1 MSRHK
6 QKSIKVNFIMN
17 AFLTCSNFIFPLITF
32 PYVSRVLL
40 ADGNGKINFAT
51 AIVNYF
57 MLFASLGMPLY
68 GVRTCAIVRD
78 DRKKLSRTVKELF
91 TISMLA
97 TALSLVVLLVMIG
110 TVPKFQEYRGLLL
123 VLSSNI
129 WLQAL
134 GMDWLYQALEEYSYI
149 TVRSV
154 AFKIV
159 GIILMFMFVHEH
171 RDYVV
176 YAIITVIGGNGSM
189 VLNYL
194 RSFKLVDRVPLREC
208 NLRQHVKPLFGLFLL
223 SAAWS
228 LYANMDTVML
238 GFLSN
243 DTQNGYFGASVK
255 IKQMLIA
262 CISALGTVLLPRL
275 ANYFGNGRTKEFYEL
290 LRKDSSFIMVAGF
303 YVVVFCIF
311 DADEIIRFLSGDTYE
326 PAVPAMR
333 VIMLAVFFSA
343 LYTMLSNNVLVPQGK
358 ERIPTL
364 ATVMGLISLT
374 ALEVVLIPL
383 LGAVGAAIGTTVGEA
398 VGALIL
404 CLYLR
409 RDLSKMFSKEN
420 ILKCIA
426 ASVVASCVLLP
437 VRGLVSDGGLF
448 VRLLLQGSVFTIV
461 YFAAL
466 ILMREKFTM
475 SVILSRMSW
484 RRSMHY

>member
-6 QKSIKVNFIMN
+6 RKSIKVNFIMN

-51 AIVNYF
+51 AIINYF

-91 TISMLA
+91 TISMVA
-97 TALSLVVLLVMIG
+97 TALSLAVLLVMIEC
-110 TVPKFQEYRGLLL
+110 TEIPRIQRIAL

-154 AFKIV
+154 AFKII

-171 RDYVV
+171 GDYVV
-176 YAIITVIGGNGSM
+176 YAVITVLGGNGSM
-189 VLNYL
+189 ILNYL
-194 RSFKLVDRVPLREC
+194 RSFKLVDRVSLREC

-228 LYANMDTVML
+228 LYANMDTAML

-255 IKQMLIA
+255 IKADAYCLH
-262 CISALGTVLLPRL
+262 LGIGYGFASTLGELFRHWENPRVL
-275 ANYFGNGRTKEFYEL
+275 
-290 LRKDSSFIMVAGF
+290 
-303 YVVVFCIF
+303 
-311 DADEIIRFLSGDTYE
+311 
-326 PAVPAMR
+326 
-333 VIMLAVFFSA
+333 
-343 LYTMLSNNVLVPQGK
+343 
-358 ERIPTL
+358 
-364 ATVMGLISLT
+364 
-374 ALEVVLIPL
+374 
-383 LGAVGAAIGTTVGEA
+383 
-398 VGALIL
+398 
-404 CLYLR
+404 
-409 RDLSKMFSKEN
+409 
-420 ILKCIA
+420 
-426 ASVVASCVLLP
+426 
-437 VRGLVSDGGLF
+437 
-448 VRLLLQGSVFTIV
+448 
-461 YFAAL
+461 
-466 ILMREKFTM
+466 
-475 SVILSRMSW
+475 
-484 RRSMHY
+484 

>member
-1 MSRHK
+1 MARHK
-6 QKSIKVNFIMN
+6 QKSIKVNFLMN

-51 AIVNYF
+51 AIINYF
-57 MLFASLGMPLY
+57 VLFASLGMPLY
-68 GVRTCAIVRD
+68 GVRTCAVVRED
-78 DRKKLSRTVKELF
+78 KKKLSRTVKELF
-91 TISMLA
+91 TISMVS
-97 TALSLVVLLVMIG
+97 TVLSLAVLLVLIG
-110 TVPKFQEYRGLLL
+110 VVPKFQEYRGLLL

-129 WLQAL
+129 WLQML

-149 TVRSV
+149 TMRSIV
-154 AFKIV
+154 FKII
-159 GIILMFMFVHEH
+159 GILLMFAFVHDH
-171 RDYVV
+171 GDYVV
-176 YAIITVIGGNGSM
+176 YAIITVVGGNGSM
-189 VLNYL
+189 ILNYI

-208 NLRQHVKPLFGLFLL
+208 NFRQHLKPLFGLFLL

-228 LYANMDTVML
+228 LYANMDTAML

-311 DADEIIRFLSGDTYE
+311 DADEIIRFLSGDTYM

-343 LYTMLSNNVLVPQGK
+343 LYTMFSNNVLVPQGK
-358 ERIPTL
+358 ERIPTY
-364 ATVMGLISLT
+364 ATLIGLISLT
-374 ALEVVLIPL
+374 VLEVVLIPS

-404 CLYLR
+404 CFYLR
-409 RDLSKMFSKEN
+409 HDLSKMFSVEN
-420 ILKCIA
+420 ILKCV
-426 ASVVASCVLLP
+426 ASSAIASCVLLP
-437 VRGLVSDGGLF
+437 VRELSANGGLF
-448 VRLLLQGSVFTIV
+448 VRLLLQGAVFTIV

-475 SVILSRMSW
+475 SIIVRKMPWKNSR
-484 RRSMHY
+484 

>member
-1 MSRHK
+1 MTRHK
-6 QKSIKVNFIMN
+6 RKSIKVNFLMN

-68 GVRTCAIVRD
+68 GVRTCAVVRD
-78 DRKKLSRTVKELF
+78 DRKKMSRTVKELF
-91 TISMLA
+91 VISMMA
-97 TALSLVVLLVMIG
+97 TVLSLVVLLVMIG
-110 TVPKFQEYRGLLL
+110 VVPKFQEYRGLLL

-129 WLQAL
+129 WLQML

-149 TVRSV
+149 TIRSV

-159 GIILMFMFVHEH
+159 GIILMFMFVHE
-171 RDYVV
+171 RGDYVI

-189 VLNYL
+189 ILNYL
-194 RSFKLVDRVPLREC
+194 RSFKLVDRVSLREC

-255 IKQMLIA
+255 IKQLLIA

-303 YVVVFCIF
+303 YIVIFCIF
-311 DADEIIRFLSGDTYE
+311 DADEIIRFLSGDSYE

-333 VIMLAVFFSA
+333 IIMLAVFFSA

-364 ATVMGLISLT
+364 ATVIGLVSLT
-374 ALEVVLIPL
+374 ALEVVLIPP
-383 LGAVGAAIGTTVGEA
+383 LGAVGAAIGTTTGEA
-398 VGALIL
+398 VGALVL
-404 CLYLR
+404 CFYLR
-409 RDLSKMFSKEN
+409 RDLSKIFSGEN
-420 ILKCIA
+420 ILKC
-426 ASVVASCVLLP
+426 VVSSAIASCALL
-437 VRGLVSDGGLF
+437 LVKGFLTYDNLF
-448 VRLLLQGSVFTIV
+448 VRLLLQGCVFTIV

-466 ILMREKFTM
+466 LLMREKFTM
-475 SVILSRMSW
+475 SIILHRL
-484 RRSMHY
+484 HQKG

>member
-1 MSRHK
+1 MARHRE
-6 QKSIKVNFIMN
+6 KSIEVNFLMN

-91 TISMLA
+91 TISMVA

-110 TVPKFQEYRGLLL
+110 IVPKFQEYRGL

-129 WLQAL
+129 WLQTL

-171 RDYVV
+171 GDYMV

-228 LYANMDTVML
+228 LYANMDTAML

-364 ATVMGLISLT
+364 ATVIGLASLT
-374 ALEVVLIPL
+374 ALEIVLIPP

-398 VGALIL
+398 VGALVL
-404 CLYLR
+404 CFYLR
-409 RDLSKMFSKEN
+409 HDLSKMFSGEN

-437 VRGLVSDGGLF
+437 VRSLIPDGGLF

-466 ILMREKFTM
+466 MLMREKFTS
-475 SVILSRMSW
+475 SVILSRIPWGKKCM
-484 RRSMHY
+484 RD